1 MLNLPIVASGKDV
14 DKLRNIYDCVEVNVR
29 SLKSL
34 DITIAHYG
42 PILVSIIM
50 SKLPSDIRLLITRN
64 MATLLTS
71 PSDENWQIDELLKIL
86 KQEIESREMC
96 NFVGNNLS
104 VENKKT
110 TPFSLTLSEL
120 EENS

>member
-64 MATLLTS
+64 MATLLTP